1 MKCFSALYLQETN
14 NHFIITTADLWAFGE
29 MATVVS
35 KTSETK
41 ENFYR
46 LSTLLV
52 DGGSTALR
60 DVFDSIHLP
69 TTLPTVLSNPSNQ
82 AKLRTA
88 GLARPLLN
96 KLYPSPGACGKSED
110 FDITLLALL
119 LRHICNLIS
128 PAGTGWNKMPV
139 ASDLT
144 LSADITRIKCY
155 RNELYAHARAVHVDN
170 NDFQRLWKELEC
182 IFIRLARH
190 VNPASV
196 KKWKEDIKVY
206 LLGPLTPECEQHAK
220 ELEAEWYRKDVEVK
234 GHIDQ
239 SEERILH
246 RIGNVERTASNVE
259 RKMQEMSSNVAMR
272 QESSERFKELND
284 RISEFG
290 E

>member
-1 MKCFSALYLQETN
+1 
-14 NHFIITTADLWAFGE
+14 
-29 MATVVS
+29 MAT
-35 KTSETK
+35 ETK

-60 DVFDSIHLP
+60 DVFDSIHPP

-82 AKLRTA
+82 AKLRAA

-96 KLYPSPGACGKSED
+96 KLYPSPGAYGKSED

-119 LRHICNLIS
+119 LRSICNLIS
-128 PAGTGWNKMPV
+128 PAGTGWNKKPV

-155 RNELYAHARAVHVDN
+155 RNELYAHARAVSIDN
-170 NDFQRLWKELEC
+170 NEFQLIWKELQD

-190 VNPASV
+190 VCPGSV
-196 KKWKEDIKVY
+196 KKWEEDIKVY
-206 LLGPLTPECEQHAK
+206 LTGPLTTECEKHVE
-220 ELEAEWYRKDVEVK
+220 ELEECYRKNVDVKEHLDNIFPNGEKILKKKLSDIEAKVQETISMVETMMQKLSTVETTVKKNHSAVTEVK
-234 GHIDQ
+234 KMVQ
-239 SEERILH
+239 ESRERIEHLY
-246 RIGNVERTASNVE
+246 
-259 RKMQEMSSNVAMR
+259 
-272 QESSERFKELND
+272 D
-284 RISEFG
+284 RISESG